1 MRHAG
6 VTELLLGNS
15 EWGTSTRLC
24 PRPLTVIGYKR
35 RTGGMKNGLLLAA
48 SYPAHPQ

>member
-15 EWGTSTRLC
+15 EWGTSTRPC

-35 RTGGMKNGLLLAA
+35 QTEGMKSGL
-48 SYPAHPQ
+48 

>member
-1 MRHAG
+1 MRHAD

-15 EWGTSTRLC
+15 EWGTSTWLC

-35 RTGGMKNGLLLAA
+35 QTEGMKSGL
-48 SYPAHPQ
+48 